1 MHALKGQKPLG
12 RCVISY
18 IQYALKGQKLLA
30 QGNALGIL
38 MDKKFALKGQ
48 KLWMLEAFALSGRF
62 LCWIAN
68 PGCCPGLGAFALSGR
83 P

>member
-18 IQYALKGQKLLA
+18 IQYALKGQKPLA

-48 KLWMLEAFALSGRF
+48 KLSISKLLPFQGVF
-62 LCWIAN
+62 FV
-68 PGCCPGLGAFALSGR
+68 G
-83 P
+83 

>member
-1 MHALKGQKPLG
+1 MHVLKGQKLLG

-38 MDKKFALKGQ
+38 MDIKVRPERAKALDVGSFCPFR
-48 KLWMLEAFALSGRF
+48 AFSLLDS
-62 LCWIAN
+62 
-68 PGCCPGLGAFALSGR
+68 
-83 P
+83 

>member
-1 MHALKGQKPLG
+1 MHALKGQKPL
-12 RCVISY
+12 
-18 IQYALKGQKLLA
+18 A
-30 QGNALGIL
+30 QGNALGYCGC
-38 MDKKFALKGQ
+38 KPVALKGQ

>member
-1 MHALKGQKPLG
+1 MPALKGQKPLG

-38 MDKKFALKGQ
+38 MDIKVRPERAKALDVGSFCPFR
-48 KLWMLEAFALSGRF
+48 AFSLLDS
-62 LCWIAN
+62 
-68 PGCCPGLGAFALSGR
+68 
-83 P
+83 

>member
-1 MHALKGQKPLG
+1 MHALKGQKLLG

-38 MDKKFALKGQ
+38 MDIKVRPERAKAFNFK
-48 KLWMLEAFALSGRF
+48 AFALSGRF

>member
-1 MHALKGQKPLG
+1 MHALKGQKLLG
-12 RCVISY
+12 GCVIGY

-48 KLWMLEAFALSGRF
+48 KLSISKLLPFQGVF
-62 LCWIAN
+62 FV
-68 PGCCPGLGAFALSGR
+68 G
-83 P
+83 